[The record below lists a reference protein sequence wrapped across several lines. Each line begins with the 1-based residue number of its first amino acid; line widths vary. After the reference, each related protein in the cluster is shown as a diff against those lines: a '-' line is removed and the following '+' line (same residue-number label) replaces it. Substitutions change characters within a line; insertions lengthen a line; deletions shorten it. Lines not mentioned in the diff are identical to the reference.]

1 MSADVPTLPIV
12 PHPVV
17 FPSMYPT
24 ANFPLAPIHT
34 LTVVREEEEEE
45 EGQQLPAPL
54 QHKHCALQME
64 PFISAV
70 ALKVTIITL
79 LTVAH
84 PRYMWL
90 ALSSEPE
97 T

>member
-45 EGQQLPAPL
+45 EEGQQLPAPL
-54 QHKHCALQME
+54 
-64 PFISAV
+64 
-70 ALKVTIITL
+70 
-79 LTVAH
+79 
-84 PRYMWL
+84 
-90 ALSSEPE
+90 
-97 T
+97 